1 MADGLLSGLSP
12 LSPFSVRADGGGE
25 VRLESDTA
33 GGRGERPAAL
43 TAEPGTGAHNQRGCP
58 VSVIFIGENLYG
70 RGDTLMR
77 NRNTPQDASAPVPV
91 CPDAGRRLGRS
102 TAATDAAELS
112 EPNPFHSGRSMS
124 TEYRNFLALSYEELE
139 ELNLKAKEQRRKRV
153 ATEEIKEER
162 LKLLTDQKSIKAVTV
177 LFSDLEG
184 RLHMLDYDKKFLLK
198 SYENLTFD
206 GSSIRGFTAQKE
218 SDLRLGIDWSAFY
231 FAPADVFGAGK
242 VLVFGDVIDKDGT
255 PYGGDTR
262 GLLKTFAKQQYDK
275 CRYTLN
281 AANEIE
287 GFLFAGVD
295 AERNFPTTGKF
306 DYVNTGGYY
315 HSLPGDPLRTFI
327 DTTAEVQRAMGFE
340 NEKDHPEVA
349 PSQFEI
355 NYSYGEVV
363 AAADQIQLYKL
374 ICRQAATRM
383 GLTASFLPKPVVGV
397 NGSGMHTNVSI
408 SKDGKNLFWDP
419 TGQEKLSS
427 TGWEFVDRILTHGND
442 ICLLLN
448 SSVNSYRRLD
458 PHFEAPNQIKASAVD
473 RGSMVR
479 IPIGNERSMR
489 VEVRSVAPDSNP
501 YLVMLAVFQTGI
513 EGQTSSV
520 ANLRQAERYL
530 PDNIYTAIED
540 FRAAEWTTRLLGEDV
555 KGRYADLKQ
564 ASADRCPRL
573 LGTFVK
579 PSEVQFH
586 HEVYNQFLWNQF

>member
-1 MADGLLSGLSP
+1 
-12 LSPFSVRADGGGE
+12 
-25 VRLESDTA
+25 
-33 GGRGERPAAL
+33 
-43 TAEPGTGAHNQRGCP
+43 
-58 VSVIFIGENLYG
+58 
-70 RGDTLMR
+70 
-77 NRNTPQDASAPVPV
+77 
-91 CPDAGRRLGRS
+91 
-102 TAATDAAELS
+102 
-112 EPNPFHSGRSMS
+112 MS
-124 TEYRNFLALSYEELE
+124 TEYRNFLALSYGELE
-139 ELNLKAKEQRRKRV
+139 ELNLKAKEQRRNRTDAGK
-153 ATEEIKEER
+153 IQEER
-162 LKLLTDQKSIKAVTV
+162 LKFLTDHKDIKAVTV
-177 LFSDLEG
+177 LFCDLEG

-198 SYENLTFD
+198 AYENLTFD

-231 FAPADVFGAGK
+231 YAPADIFGAGK
-242 VLVFGDVIDKDGT
+242 VMVFGDVIDKDGT
-255 PYGGDTR
+255 SYRGDTR
-262 GLLKTFAKQQYDK
+262 GLLKTFAARQFEKNQ
-275 CRYTLN
+275 YTLN

-295 AERNFPTTGKF
+295 AERTFQTTGKF

-327 DTTAEVQRAMGFE
+327 DTVAEVQRAMGFE

-355 NYSYGEVV
+355 NYGYGEVV

-374 ICRQAATRM
+374 ICRQVATRLGM
-383 GLTASFLPKPVVGV
+383 TASFLPKPVVGV

-419 TGQEKLSS
+419 KGQEKLSA

-448 SSVNSYRRLD
+448 SSVNAYRRLD

-473 RGSMVR
+473 RGSMIR

-513 EGQTSSV
+513 EGDTSKV

-530 PDNIYTAIED
+530 PDNIYTALDD
-540 FRAAEWTTRLLGEDV
+540 FRSASWTTKLLGEDV
-555 KGRYADLKQ
+555 KSRYVDLKQ
-564 ASADRCPRL
+564 GSADRCARL